1 MLGSWMVKN
10 PSSKPRN
17 QTQVSH
23 SAGTFSTIWANREPK
38 NSGMI
43 PYPGEIPDP
52 GIESESPGLQ
62 ADSLSA
68 ELPQKPLL
76 AMYQS

>member
-1 MLGSWMVKN
+1 MPLSRG
-10 PSSKPRN
+10 SSKPRN

-23 SAGTFSTIWANREPK
+23 SAGTFSTIWAAREPK
-38 NSGMI
+38 NTGVI
-43 PYPGEIPDP
+43 PYPGEISDP

-68 ELPQKPLL
+68 ELPQNPLL
-76 AMYQS
+76 AMYHS